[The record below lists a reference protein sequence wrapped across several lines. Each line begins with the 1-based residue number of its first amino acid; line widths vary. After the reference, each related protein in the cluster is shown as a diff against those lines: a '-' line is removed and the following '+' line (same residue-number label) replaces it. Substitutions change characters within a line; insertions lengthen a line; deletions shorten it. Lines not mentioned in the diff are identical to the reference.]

1 MKWNRWVVI
10 SVLAVG
16 VCLIGWVAGARASA
30 SLTGQPTAV
39 AVVDIMAVF
48 ESLKEKVQ
56 VEADLKTRLERINED
71 EQNRKKDLQA
81 LQGDLEILAPGT
93 PAFQEKQDE
102 LERGVI
108 ELQAWKG
115 FQQKKLHREN
125 AVHIENLY
133 RKTIDSIGAVSRD
146 NGYDIVM
153 FKEKPVNFSS
163 AKPEALPTLIQVRKV
178 LWSSDELDL
187 TEQVIQRMNNEFTNL
202 QQ

>member
-1 MKWNRWVVI
+1 MKWNRWVVV
-10 SVLAVG
+10 SGLVVG
-16 VCLIGWVAGARASA
+16 VCLISWAAGARASGN
-30 SLTGQPTAV
+30 LTGQPTAV
-39 AVVDIMAVF
+39 AVVDIVMVL

-56 VEADLKTRLERINED
+56 VEADLKTRLERLNED

-102 LERGVI
+102 LEKGVI

-115 FQQKKLHREN
+115 FQQKKLYREN

-133 RKTIDSIGAVSRD
+133 RKATESIGAVARE

-153 FKEKPVNFSS
+153 FKEKPVDFSS
-163 AKPEALPTLIQVRKV
+163 AKPEALSTLIQVRKV
-178 LWSSDELDL
+178 LWVSDELDL
-187 TEQVIQRMNNEFTNL
+187 TEQVIQRMNNEFTNM